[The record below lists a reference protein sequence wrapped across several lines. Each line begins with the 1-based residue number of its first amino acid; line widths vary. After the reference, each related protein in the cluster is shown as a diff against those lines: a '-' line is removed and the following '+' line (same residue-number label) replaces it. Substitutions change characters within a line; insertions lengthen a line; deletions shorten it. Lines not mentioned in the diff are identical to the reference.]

1 MVFSELLEKF
11 NYNLYIFYI
20 NSLYKLCSVL
30 YPIIK
35 DIKFIL
41 SSYDKNKNKTKYI
54 DYNDYVNLTAK
65 NNKIHIVSL
74 NDNIWLLFIFKLK
87 NSIHQAYMYTL
98 YYLSNLFYP
107 IIKDVGYVLL
117 LLNDELEEKN
127 DNFIFNFYSP
137 PKYDFPTTNNNLI
150 DIYKYKALKC
160 MYDIYIYF
168 LYKIIIL
175 FYPLIRDT
183 IIVLSTRSEF
193 SLYSDNKNNIK
204 NLDYLN
210 LEFEFRVTKKCKTY

>member
-150 DIYKYKALKC
+150 DFYKYKALKC

-210 LEFEFRVTKKCKTY
+210 LEFRVTKKCKTY